1 MRPLALWLSLV
12 AGAASLLG
20 CTAEQEE
27 PRKLGRPNVHPTTG
41 CGGFGSVGGSG
52 GAGGCIPPDEAASV
66 NTLGLH
72 ARIDGTI
79 GHFTRDVSAL
89 YRYNDLGGRYEFTV
103 IGWKGCDVCGA
114 SNMTLWVT
122 SPTELPG
129 PGVYPCT
136 RVGSDEPSPYLL
148 VGAPYVAQSGETD
161 CTIELTSVG
170 RVVAGTFSGT
180 LASSA
185 GASLEVT
192 EGRFRVEITE

>member
-1 MRPLALWLSLV
+1 VLSLV
-12 AGAASLLG
+12 VGSAALLG
-20 CTAEQEE
+20 CGGQETE

-41 CGGFGSVGGSG
+41 CGGFGSVGGAG
-52 GAGGCIPPDEAASV
+52 GSGGCIPPDENASV
-66 NTLGLH
+66 STLGLH
-72 ARIDGTI
+72 ARIDGTV

-89 YRYNDLGGRYEFTV
+89 YGYRDGEQRYEFTV

-136 RVGSDEPSPYLL
+136 RVGSAEPAPYLL
-148 VGAPYVAQSGETD
+148 VGAPFLAQSGESD
-161 CTIELTSVG
+161 CTIELTEVG
-170 RVVAGTFSGT
+170 RIVAGTFSGT